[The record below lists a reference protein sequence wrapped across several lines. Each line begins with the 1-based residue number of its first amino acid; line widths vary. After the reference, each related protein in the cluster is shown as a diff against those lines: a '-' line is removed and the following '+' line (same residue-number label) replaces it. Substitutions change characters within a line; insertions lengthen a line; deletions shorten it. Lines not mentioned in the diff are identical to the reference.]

1 MPQTGRSKQEMF
13 TEENTTGFNEYEL
26 FILNEDLKLSCE
38 EEGFDAEHPETPEQ
52 RERVKQLSEKI
63 LSIY

>member
-1 MPQTGRSKQEMF
+1 MF